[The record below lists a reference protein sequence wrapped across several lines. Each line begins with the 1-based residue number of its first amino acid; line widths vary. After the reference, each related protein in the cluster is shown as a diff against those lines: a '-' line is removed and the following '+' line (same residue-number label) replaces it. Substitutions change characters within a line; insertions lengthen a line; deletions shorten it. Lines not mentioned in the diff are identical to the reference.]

1 MFSSRT
7 MPMITKKWRHIPLN
21 HWLSNSL
28 WRKAFF
34 LWIIINRWLAN
45 NYDLFNYGSEPA
57 QWRCK
62 DKTIKLTL
70 KNFSPSPLSLSFCY
84 CRAKQQNEAT
94 PTILRPQVSQD
105 TYRRMFNTEFNLGF
119 GLPRSDTCTRCE
131 GLDVAMKGATGMFN
145 LSYVDNLHSS
155 EANVE

>member
-1 MFSSRT
+1 MFLSRT

-28 WRKAFF
+28 RRKAFF

-70 KNFSPSPLSLSFCY
+70 KNFFLPPLSLSLFVIAEPNNKTRRRQPFY
-84 CRAKQQNEAT
+84 GRKWAKTPTGGCLTPNSILVLAYQEAT
-94 PTILRPQVSQD
+94 PAPDAKSWTWPWRAQRVCSIFHMLITCALRKP
-105 TYRRMFNTEFNLGF
+105 M
-119 GLPRSDTCTRCE
+119 
-131 GLDVAMKGATGMFN
+131 
-145 LSYVDNLHSS
+145 
-155 EANVE
+155 